1 MAIIRDMMPAFE
13 LFQPESIDETV
24 DLLGRFN
31 DGWVLAG
38 GRDSFAWFQETIRW
52 GRMWMT

>member
-24 DLLGRFN
+24 DLLGRYE

-38 GRDSFAWFQETIRW
+38 GLDSFEWFKERT
-52 GRMWMT
+52 T